1 MAQERAKV
9 PVVNIQF
16 ERLKRLVSAGI
27 RMNKVLDILPFI
39 GVDIE
44 DVSKDIIRVEYNPNR
59 PDLSSDYGV
68 VRALRG
74 LLDIET
80 GLPKFKLAGRSGLA
94 VSIEDAAVRKVRP
107 YLIALVAKNGTL
119 DDETLKQLIVMQ
131 EDLHNGVGRRRRK
144 ASIGIHNLDAI
155 QFPVT
160 YKTVSSDYSFTP
172 LGESSELP
180 IHQILKDLEIG
191 KQYGHILSA
200 FDRYPV
206 IVDSAGT
213 VLSFPPIINGQ
224 ATKVNERCRNLFVEV
239 TATDQETAE
248 DLLAI
253 LAITLYD
260 AGFEIRTVSI
270 VVDSGRRRK
279 KIETPRMK
287 SKVIPA
293 DVGYV
298 NSILGL
304 TLDTKQMI
312 TCLKRSRLDAKVAV
326 DRKKIVC
333 TIPRYRIDIDG
344 PIDIS
349 EEVAIGYGIYNFEPQ
364 FPTSPTAGN
373 KDSLS
378 IYFNKIR
385 EAMIGLGMI
394 ESLNFMLT
402 SKEVQYGSFGIIPT
416 KDVLSVDSSK
426 STEHEILRD
435 SLVPLLLQSL
445 SYNIHEQYPQRL
457 FEIGKTFLKSTP
469 TIIEERWSIGA
480 MIAHTDASYTEI
492 KSTMQAL
499 LRSCFGKEATTKAST
514 NHMFMEGRCA
524 EVIFDG
530 KSIGALGEII
540 PRALENFKLRMP
552 VAAFEINLLAIIKD
566 KYSTCEMYNLPR

>member
-9 PVVNIQF
+9 PVVNIKF
-16 ERLKRLVSAGI
+16 ERLKRLISGGI
-27 RMNKVLDILPFI
+27 KMNKVLDTLPFI

-44 DVSKDIIRVEYNPNR
+44 DVSKDMIRVEYNPNR

-94 VSIEDAAVRKVRP
+94 VNIDDAVVRKIRP

-160 YKTVSSDYSFTP
+160 YKTVSGDYSFTP
-172 LGESSELP
+172 LGESSEFT
-180 IHQILKDLEIG
+180 IDQILKDLDIG

-200 FDRYPV
+200 FDRYPI

-213 VLSFPPIINGQ
+213 VLSFPPIINSQ
-224 ATKVNERCRNLFVEV
+224 ATKVNDRCRNLFVEV
-239 TATDQETAE
+239 TATDRETAE

-253 LAITLYD
+253 LAMTLYD
-260 AGFEIRTVSI
+260 AGFEIRTARI
-270 VVDSGRRRK
+270 VHSGSRKKK
-279 KIETPRMK
+279 KIETPKMK
-287 SKVIPA
+287 PKVISA
-293 DVGYV
+293 DLGYI

-312 TCLKRSRLDAKVAV
+312 TCLKKSRLDAKAV
-326 DRKKIVC
+326 NKKKIVC
-333 TIPRYRIDIDG
+333 TIPRYRIDIGG

-373 KDSLS
+373 KDSVS
-378 IYFNKIR
+378 VYFDKIR

-402 SKEVQYGSFGIIPT
+402 SKEVQYGSFGIIPAE
-416 KDVLSVDSSK
+416 DVLLSVDSSK
-426 STEHEILRD
+426 SIEHEILRD
-435 SLVPLLLQSL
+435 SLIPLLLQSL

-469 TIIEERWSIGA
+469 TMIEERWSIGA
-480 MIAHTDASYTEI
+480 AIAYTDASYTVI

-514 NHMFMEGRCA
+514 NPMFMEGRCA

-530 KSIGALGEII
+530 KSVGALGEII
-540 PRALENFKLRMP
+540 PRALENVKLRVP

-566 KYSTCEMYNLPR
+566 KYSTM

>member
-9 PVVNIQF
+9 PVVNIKF
-16 ERLKRLVSAGI
+16 ERLKRLISGI
-27 RMNKVLDILPFI
+27 KMNKVLDTLPYI

-44 DVSKDIIRVEYNPNR
+44 DVSKDMIRVEYNPNR

-74 LLDIET
+74 LLNIET
-80 GLPKFKLAGRSGLA
+80 SLPKFKLAGRSGLA
-94 VSIEDAAVRKVRP
+94 VSVEDAALRKIRP

-119 DDETLKQLIVMQ
+119 DDETLKQLIGMQ

-144 ASIGIHNLDAI
+144 ASIGIHNLDVI
-155 QFPVT
+155 RFPVT
-160 YKTVSSDYSFTP
+160 YKTVSGDYSFTP
-172 LGESSELP
+172 LNESSEFT
-180 IHQILKDLEIG
+180 IKQILKDLEIG

-200 FDRYPV
+200 FERYPL

-213 VLSFPPIINGQ
+213 VLSFPPIINSQ
-224 ATKVNERCRNLFVEV
+224 ATKVNEGCRNLFVEV

-253 LAITLYD
+253 IAMTLYD

-270 VVDSGRRRK
+270 VHSGSRNK
-279 KIETPRMK
+279 KIETPQMK
-287 SKVIPA
+287 PKVISA
-293 DVGYV
+293 DVDYI

-304 TLDTKQMI
+304 TLDTKQII
-312 TCLKRSRLDAKVAV
+312 TYLKKSRLDAKAPN
-326 DRKKIVC
+326 RKKIAC
-333 TIPRYRIDIDG
+333 TIPRYRIDIYD

-349 EEVAIGYGIYNFEPQ
+349 EEVAIGYGIYNLEPQ

-378 IYFNKIR
+378 VYFDKIR

-402 SKEVQYGSFGIIPT
+402 SKQVQYDSFSIIPT
-416 KDVLSVDSSK
+416 KEDVLSVDTSK
-426 STEHEILRD
+426 SIEHEILRD
-435 SLVPLLLQSL
+435 SLVPVLLQSL
-445 SYNIHEQYPQRL
+445 SYNIHEHYPQRL
-457 FEIGKTFLKSTP
+457 FEIGKTFIKSTP
-469 TIIEERWSIGA
+469 TMIEERWSVGA
-480 MIAHTDASYTEI
+480 AIAHADAGYTEI

-514 NHMFMEGRCA
+514 NPMFMEGRCA

-530 KSIGALGEII
+530 KSVGILGEII
-540 PRALENFKLRMP
+540 PRALENLKLRVP

-566 KYSTCEMYNLPR
+566 KYSTM

>member
-9 PVVNIQF
+9 PVVNIKF
-16 ERLKRLVSAGI
+16 ERLKRLVSASI
-27 RMNKVLDILPFI
+27 KMNKVLDMLPFI

-44 DVSKDIIRVEYNPNR
+44 DASKDVIRVEYNPNR
-59 PDLSSDYGV
+59 PDLSTDYGV

-94 VSIEDAAVRKVRP
+94 VNIEDAAVRKIRP
-107 YLIALVAKNGTL
+107 YLIALVAKNGIL

-131 EDLHNGVGRRRRK
+131 EDLHNGVGRKRRK
-144 ASIGIHNLDAI
+144 ASIGIHNLDVI
-155 QFPVT
+155 KFPVT
-160 YKTVSSDYSFTP
+160 YKTVTGDYSFTP
-172 LGESSELP
+172 LDESSEFP
-180 IHQILKDLEIG
+180 IYQILKDLQIG

-200 FDRYPV
+200 FDRYPL
-206 IVDSAGT
+206 IVDSLGT
-213 VLSFPPIINGQ
+213 VLSFPPIINSQ

-239 TATDQETAE
+239 TATDQEIAE

-253 LAITLYD
+253 LAMTLYD

-270 VVDSGRRRK
+270 VNSGKNK
-279 KIETPRMK
+279 KIETPQMK
-287 SKVIPA
+287 PKVISA

-304 TLDTKQMI
+304 TLDSKQMI
-312 TCLKRSRLDAKVAV
+312 TCLKKSRLDAKAV
-326 DRKKIVC
+326 GDRKKIVC
-333 TIPRYRIDIDG
+333 TIPRYRLDIND

-349 EEVAIGYGIYNFEPQ
+349 EEVAVGYGIYDFEPK
-364 FPTSPTAGN
+364 FPASPTAGK

-378 IYFNKIR
+378 VYFNRIR
-385 EAMIGLGMI
+385 ESMIGLGMI

-402 SKEVQYGSFGIIPT
+402 SKEVQYSAFGTIPA

-469 TIIEERWSIGA
+469 TIEERWSIGA
-480 MIAHTDASYTEI
+480 VIAHTEASYTEI

-530 KSIGALGEII
+530 KSIGVLGEII
-540 PRALENFKLRMP
+540 PLALENFKLRVP

-566 KYSTCEMYNLPR
+566 KYSTT

>member
-9 PVVNIQF
+9 PVVNIKF
-16 ERLKRLVSAGI
+16 ERLKRLVPGI
-27 RMNKVLDILPFI
+27 KMNKILDILPFVGI
-39 GVDIE
+39 DIE
-44 DVSKDIIRVEYNPNR
+44 DVGKEAIRVEYNPNR

-68 VRALRG
+68 ARALRG

-94 VSIEDAAVRKVRP
+94 VIIEDAAVRRVRP

-119 DDETLKQLIVMQ
+119 DDETLKQLIAMQ
-131 EDLHNGVGRRRRK
+131 EDLHNGVGRKRRK
-144 ASIGIHNLDAI
+144 ASIGIHNLDVI

-160 YKTVSSDYSFTP
+160 YKTVSGDYSFTP
-172 LGESSELP
+172 LDESSEFS
-180 IHQILKDLEIG
+180 IDQILKDLDIG

-200 FDRYPV
+200 FDRYPL
-206 IVDSAGT
+206 IVDRVDT
-213 VLSFPPIINGQ
+213 VLSLPPIINGQ
-224 ATKVNERCRNLFVEV
+224 ATKVNDRCRNLFVEV

-270 VVDSGRRRK
+270 VDSGRK
-279 KIETPRMK
+279 KIETPQMK
-287 SKVIPA
+287 PKVISA
-293 DVGYV
+293 DMGYV

-304 TLDTKQMI
+304 MLDTKQMI
-312 TCLKRSRLDAKVAV
+312 TCLKKSRLDAKAV

-333 TIPRYRIDIDG
+333 TIPRYRIDISD

-349 EEVAIGYGIYNFEPQ
+349 EEVAIGYGIYNLEPK
-364 FPTSPTAGN
+364 FPASPTAGRR
-373 KDSLS
+373 DSLS
-378 IYFNKIR
+378 VYFNTIR
-385 EAMIGLGMI
+385 ESMIGLGMI

-402 SKEVQYGSFGIIPT
+402 SKEVQYSTFGILA

-435 SLVPLLLQSL
+435 SLVPFLLKSL
-445 SYNIHEQYPQRL
+445 SYNVHEQYPQKL
-457 FEIGKTFLKSTP
+457 FEIGKTFLKSTA
-469 TIIEERWSIGA
+469 IIEERWSIA
-480 MIAHTDASYTEI
+480 AVIAHTDAGYTEI

-524 EVIFDG
+524 DVIFDG
-530 KSIGALGEII
+530 KSVGALGEIRPI
-540 PRALENFKLRMP
+540 ALENFKLRTP
-552 VAAFEINLLAIIKD
+552 VAAFEINLLGIIKD
-566 KYSTCEMYNLPR
+566 KYNTM

>member
-9 PVVNIQF
+9 PVVNIKF
-16 ERLKRLVSAGI
+16 ERLKRLISGI
-27 RMNKVLDILPFI
+27 KMNKVLDTLPYI

-44 DVSKDIIRVEYNPNR
+44 DVSKDMIRVEYNPNR

-74 LLDIET
+74 LLNIET
-80 GLPKFKLAGRSGLA
+80 SLPKFKLAGRSGLA
-94 VSIEDAAVRKVRP
+94 VSVEDAALRKIRP

-119 DDETLKQLIVMQ
+119 DDETLKQLIGMQ

-144 ASIGIHNLDAI
+144 ASIGIHNLDVI
-155 QFPVT
+155 RFPVT
-160 YKTVSSDYSFTP
+160 YKTVSGDYSFTP
-172 LGESSELP
+172 LNESSEFT
-180 IHQILKDLEIG
+180 IKQILKDLEIG

-200 FDRYPV
+200 FERYPL

-213 VLSFPPIINGQ
+213 VLSFPPIINSQ
-224 ATKVNERCRNLFVEV
+224 ATKVNEGCRNLFVEV

-253 LAITLYD
+253 IAMTLYD

-270 VVDSGRRRK
+270 VHSGSRNK
-279 KIETPRMK
+279 KIETPQMK
-287 SKVIPA
+287 PKVISA
-293 DVGYV
+293 DVDYI

-304 TLDTKQMI
+304 TLDTKQII
-312 TCLKRSRLDAKVAV
+312 TYLKKSRLDAKAPN
-326 DRKKIVC
+326 RKKIAC
-333 TIPRYRIDIDG
+333 TIPRYRIDIYD

-349 EEVAIGYGIYNFEPQ
+349 EEVAIGYGIYNLEPQ

-378 IYFNKIR
+378 VYFDKIR

-402 SKEVQYGSFGIIPT
+402 SKQVQYGSFGIIPT
-416 KDVLSVDSSK
+416 KDVLSVDTSK

-435 SLVPLLLQSL
+435 SLVPVLLQSL

-457 FEIGKTFLKSTP
+457 FEIGKTFIKSTP
-469 TIIEERWSIGA
+469 TMIEERWSVGA
-480 MIAHTDASYTEI
+480 AIAHADAGYTEI

-514 NHMFMEGRCA
+514 NPMFMEGRCA

-530 KSIGALGEII
+530 KSVGILGEII
-540 PRALENFKLRMP
+540 PRALENLKLRVP

-566 KYSTCEMYNLPR
+566 KYSTM

>member
-1 MAQERAKV
+1 M
-9 PVVNIQF
+9 PVVNIKF
-16 ERLKRLVSAGI
+16 DRLKRLVSAGI
-27 RMNKVLDILPFI
+27 KMNKVLDILPFI

-44 DVSKDIIRVEYNPNR
+44 DVSKDAIRVEYNPNR

-80 GLPKFKLAGRSGLA
+80 GLPEFKLAGRSGLA
-94 VSIEDAAVRKVRP
+94 VNIEDAPAIRKIRP

-119 DDETLKQLIVMQ
+119 DHETLKQIIVMQ
-131 EDLHNGVGRRRRK
+131 EDLHNGVGRKRRK
-144 ASIGIHNLDAI
+144 ASIGIHNLDVI
-155 QFPVT
+155 KFPVT
-160 YKTVSSDYSFTP
+160 YKTVSGDYSFTP
-172 LGESSELP
+172 LDESSEFP
-180 IHQILKDLEIG
+180 IDQILKDLEIG

-200 FDRYPV
+200 FDRYPL
-206 IVDSAGT
+206 IVDSVGT
-213 VLSFPPIINGQ
+213 VLSFPPIINSQ

-239 TATDQETAE
+239 TATDQVTAE

-253 LAITLYD
+253 LAMTLYD

-270 VVDSGRRRK
+270 VNSGKNK
-279 KIETPRMK
+279 KIETPQVK
-287 SKVIPA
+287 PKVISA
-293 DVGYV
+293 EVDYI

-304 TLDTKQMI
+304 MLDTKQMI
-312 TCLKRSRLDAKVAV
+312 TCLKKSRLDAKAV
-326 DRKKIVC
+326 GDRKKIVC
-333 TIPRYRIDIDG
+333 TIPRYRIDIND

-349 EEVAIGYGIYNFEPQ
+349 EEVAIGYGIYDFEPK
-364 FPTSPTAGN
+364 FPTSPTAGK

-378 IYFNKIR
+378 VYFNRIR
-385 EAMIGLGMI
+385 EGMIGLGMI

-402 SKEVQYGSFGIIPT
+402 SKEVQYSAFGIIPA

-469 TIIEERWSIGA
+469 TIEERWSIGA
-480 MIAHTDASYTEI
+480 VIAHTDASYTEI

-499 LRSCFGKEATTKAST
+499 LRSCFGKEAITKASP

-524 EVIFDG
+524 EVLFDG
-530 KSIGALGEII
+530 KSVGAIGEIV

-552 VAAFEINLLAIIKD
+552 VAAFELNLLALIKED
-566 KYSTCEMYNLPR
+566 KYSTM

>member
-9 PVVNIQF
+9 PVVNIKF
-16 ERLKRLVSAGI
+16 ERLKRLISGGI
-27 RMNKVLDILPFI
+27 KMNKVLDTLPFI

-44 DVSKDIIRVEYNPNR
+44 DVSKDMIRVEYNPNR

-74 LLDIET
+74 LLNIET
-80 GLPKFKLAGRSGLA
+80 SLPKFKLAGRSGLA
-94 VSIEDAAVRKVRP
+94 VSVEDAALRKIRP

-119 DDETLKQLIVMQ
+119 DDETLKQLIGMQ

-144 ASIGIHNLDAI
+144 ASIGIHNLDVI
-155 QFPVT
+155 RFPVT
-160 YKTVSSDYSFTP
+160 YKTVSGDYSFTP
-172 LGESSELP
+172 LNESSEFT
-180 IHQILKDLEIG
+180 IKQILKDLEIG

-200 FDRYPV
+200 FDRYPL
-206 IVDSAGT
+206 IVDSAST

-224 ATKVNERCRNLFVEV
+224 ATKVNERCRNLFVEI

-270 VVDSGRRRK
+270 VVEDSGKRRRRRR
-279 KIETPRMK
+279 KIETPQMK
-287 SKVIPA
+287 PKVISA
-293 DVGYV
+293 DVGYI

-304 TLDTKQMI
+304 MLDTKQMI
-312 TCLKRSRLDAKVAV
+312 TCLKKSRLDAKAV
-326 DRKKIVC
+326 EDRKKIVC
-333 TIPRYRIDIDG
+333 TIPRYRIDISD

-349 EEVAIGYGIYNFEPQ
+349 EEVAIGYGIYNLEPK
-364 FPTSPTAGN
+364 FPTSPTAGK

-378 IYFNKIR
+378 VYFNKIR

-402 SKEVQYGSFGIIPT
+402 SKEVQYGSFDIIPAE
-416 KDVLSVDSSK
+416 DVLSVDSSK
-426 STEHEILRD
+426 SIEHEILRD

-445 SYNIHEQYPQRL
+445 SYNVHEQYPQRL
-457 FEIGKTFLKSTP
+457 FEIGKTFIKSTP
-469 TIIEERWSIGA
+469 TMIEERWSIGA
-480 MIAHTDASYTEI
+480 AIAYTDASYTEI

-514 NHMFMEGRCA
+514 NPMFMEGRCA

-530 KSIGALGEII
+530 KSVGALGEII
-540 PRALENFKLRMP
+540 PRALENVKLRVP

-566 KYSTCEMYNLPR
+566 KYSTM

>member
-9 PVVNIQF
+9 PVVNIKF
-16 ERLKRLVSAGI
+16 ERLNRLISGGI
-27 RMNKVLDILPFI
+27 KMNKVLDTLPFI

-44 DVSKDIIRVEYNPNR
+44 DVSKDMIRVEYNPNR

-94 VSIEDAAVRKVRP
+94 VNIDDAVVRKIRP

-160 YKTVSSDYSFTP
+160 YKTVSGDYSFTP
-172 LGESSELP
+172 LDESSEFT
-180 IHQILKDLEIG
+180 IDQILKDLDIG

-200 FDRYPV
+200 FDRYPI

-213 VLSFPPIINGQ
+213 VLSFPPIINSQ
-224 ATKVNERCRNLFVEV
+224 ATKVNDRCRNLFVEV
-239 TATDQETAE
+239 TATDRETAE

-253 LAITLYD
+253 IAMTLYD
-260 AGFEIRTVSI
+260 AGFEIRTVRI
-270 VVDSGRRRK
+270 VHSGRK
-279 KIETPRMK
+279 KKKNETPKMK
-287 SKVIPA
+287 PKVISA
-293 DVGYV
+293 DLGYI

-312 TCLKRSRLDAKVAV
+312 TCLKKSRLDAKAV
-326 DRKKIVC
+326 NKKKIVC
-333 TIPRYRIDIDG
+333 TIPRYRIDIGG

-378 IYFNKIR
+378 VYFNKIR

-402 SKEVQYGSFGIIPT
+402 SKEVQYGAFGIIPAE
-416 KDVLSVDSSK
+416 DVLLSVDSSK
-426 STEHEILRD
+426 SIEHEILRD
-435 SLVPLLLQSL
+435 SLIPLLLQSL
-445 SYNIHEQYPQRL
+445 SYNIHEQYPQKL

-469 TIIEERWSIGA
+469 TMIEERWSIGA
-480 MIAHTDASYTEI
+480 AIAYTDASYTEI

-514 NHMFMEGRCA
+514 NPMFMEGRCA

-530 KSIGALGEII
+530 KSVGALGEII
-540 PRALENFKLRMP
+540 PRALENVKLRVP

-566 KYSTCEMYNLPR
+566 KYSTM

>member
-9 PVVNIQF
+9 PVVNIKF
-16 ERLKRLVSAGI
+16 ERLKRLVPGI
-27 RMNKVLDILPFI
+27 KMNKILDILPFVGI
-39 GVDIE
+39 DIE
-44 DVSKDIIRVEYNPNR
+44 DVGKEAIRVEYNPNR

-68 VRALRG
+68 ARALRG

-94 VSIEDAAVRKVRP
+94 VIIEDAAVRRVRP

-119 DDETLKQLIVMQ
+119 DDETLKQLIAMQ
-131 EDLHNGVGRRRRK
+131 EDLHNGVGRKRRK
-144 ASIGIHNLDAI
+144 ASIGIHNLDVI

-160 YKTVSSDYSFTP
+160 YKTVSGDYSFTP
-172 LGESSELP
+172 LDESSEFP
-180 IHQILKDLEIG
+180 IDQILKDLDIG

-200 FDRYPV
+200 FDRYPL
-206 IVDSAGT
+206 IVDRVDT
-213 VLSFPPIINGQ
+213 VLSLPPIINGQ
-224 ATKVNERCRNLFVEV
+224 ATKVNDRCRNLFVEV

-260 AGFEIRTVSI
+260 AGFEIRTVSM
-270 VVDSGRRRK
+270 VDSGRK
-279 KIETPRMK
+279 KIETPQMK
-287 SKVIPA
+287 PKVISA
-293 DVGYV
+293 DMGYV

-304 TLDTKQMI
+304 MLDTKQMI
-312 TCLKRSRLDAKVAV
+312 TCLKKSRLDAKAV

-333 TIPRYRIDIDG
+333 TIPRYRIDISD

-349 EEVAIGYGIYNFEPQ
+349 EEVAIGYGIYNLEPK
-364 FPTSPTAGN
+364 FPASPTAGRR
-373 KDSLS
+373 DSLS
-378 IYFNKIR
+378 VYFNTIR
-385 EAMIGLGMI
+385 ESMIGLGMI

-402 SKEVQYGSFGIIPT
+402 SKEVQYSTFGILA

-435 SLVPLLLQSL
+435 SLVPFLLKSL
-445 SYNIHEQYPQRL
+445 SYNVHEQYPQKL
-457 FEIGKTFLKSTP
+457 FEIGKTFLKSTA
-469 TIIEERWSIGA
+469 IIEERWSIA
-480 MIAHTDASYTEI
+480 AVIAHTDAGYTEI

-524 EVIFDG
+524 DVIFDG
-530 KSIGALGEII
+530 KSVGALGEIRPI
-540 PRALENFKLRMP
+540 ALENFKLRTP
-552 VAAFEINLLAIIKD
+552 VAAFEINLLGIIKD
-566 KYSTCEMYNLPR
+566 KYNTM